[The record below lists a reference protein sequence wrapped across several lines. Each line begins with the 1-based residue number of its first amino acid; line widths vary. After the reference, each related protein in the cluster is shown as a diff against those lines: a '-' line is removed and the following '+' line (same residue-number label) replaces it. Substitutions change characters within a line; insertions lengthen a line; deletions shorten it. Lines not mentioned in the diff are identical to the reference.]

1 MCNVLAG
8 LRQLG
13 AVSPSHVEAAAVA
26 NAAWLEDVVGH
37 LLAVLALDRFADY
50 VSDQVRLQPTPF
62 CEASLHACTGRCR
75 GPANG
80 KSPRH
85 PTADTSWLHTQL
97 DAHVVVRP
105 LASTA
110 VHAFISACGRDVSC
124 RLLRGSHS
132 LRQPLRSQHT
142 CLLDMQVVVPVRETA
157 AQALAA
163 VLQGASL
170 CSLQRVLQLL
180 ACMYTHHE
188 WHVRHGAYTGIKYL
202 LASRWVAAGCQGL
215 DACPGL

>member
-1 MCNVLAG
+1 MAVIVKKGMFDVVRCCGLRDLPAG

-13 AVSPSHVEAAAVA
+13 AVSASQAEAAAVA
-26 NAAWLEDVVGH
+26 NAAWLDDVVGH

-50 VSDQVRLQPTPF
+50 VSD
-62 CEASLHACTGRCR
+62 
-75 GPANG
+75 
-80 KSPRH
+80 
-85 PTADTSWLHTQL
+85 
-97 DAHVVVRP
+97 
-105 LASTA
+105 
-110 VHAFISACGRDVSC
+110 
-124 RLLRGSHS
+124 
-132 LRQPLRSQHT
+132 
-142 CLLDMQVVVPVRETA
+142 QVVVPVRETA

-202 LASRWVAAGCQGL
+202 LASRWVPAGGGRSCRVAGAGWH
-215 DACPGL
+215 ACAE